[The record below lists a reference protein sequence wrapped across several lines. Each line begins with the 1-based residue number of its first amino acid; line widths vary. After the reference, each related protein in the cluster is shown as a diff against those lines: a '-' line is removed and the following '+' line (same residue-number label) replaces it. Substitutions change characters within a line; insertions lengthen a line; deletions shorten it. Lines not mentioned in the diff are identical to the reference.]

1 MTSDRQKKYKEYLDR
16 HIFVGLKNI
25 NTGFD
30 APGIFYFSESD
41 FEKVLDRV
49 QKFGLGITGIEPW
62 QGGQFFAVITYE
74 DSGMEKTN
82 PNWYRDA
89 FKYFK
94 DLNEDLQYAAS
105 YFIPD
110 NILNADT

>member
-1 MTSDRQKKYKEYLDR
+1 MTSDKQKEYLDR
-16 HIFVGLKNI
+16 HIFVGLKNL

-30 APGIFYFSESD
+30 ALGIFYFSESD

-49 QKFGLGITGIEPW
+49 QKFGLGINGIEPW
-62 QGGQFFAVITYE
+62 QGGQFFAVICCE
-74 DSGMEKTN
+74 DSGMENTN
-82 PNWYRDA
+82 PKWYRDA

-94 DLNEDLQYAAS
+94 DMNKDIQYAAS

-110 NILNADT
+110 KLLKADT